1 MPHHPPAARN
11 TADVQEDA
19 VKDPR
24 PAPSLLTVDDFERAA
39 RARLSRMAYDYF
51 RSGADEGRTLREN
64 RRAFRRLE
72 IHYRVLVD
80 VAERD
85 MSTTLLG
92 TKVPFPILV
101 APTAYHRLA
110 HPDGEIASSR
120 AASELGTLFTL
131 STLSTMSL
139 EAVAEASPGPKWF
152 QLYVHKDR
160 GLTRSLVERAESAGY
175 RALMLTVDTPLLGRR
190 IADVRNGFAL
200 PEGLVMANLR
210 DAAAGAPAA
219 DRGSLLAAYVAAR
232 HDASLTWRD
241 VEWLRS
247 LTRLPVLLK
256 GIVRPD
262 DAVRALDCGAAGVV
276 VSNHGARQLDGA
288 PATISVLPAIADAV
302 AGRAL
307 VLMDGGVRWGTDV
320 LKALALGARAVLV
333 GRPVLWGLSALGGEG
348 VARVLAGLRDELSVA
363 MALAGCPTL
372 ASIDRDLIRRAH
384 A

>member
-1 MPHHPPAARN
+1 M
-11 TADVQEDA
+11 Q
-19 VKDPR
+19 DPR

-39 RARLSRMAYDYF
+39 RARLSRMAYDYY

-80 VAERD
+80 VSERD
-85 MSTTLLG
+85 MSTTVLG
-92 TKVPFPILV
+92 ARVPFPILV
-101 APTAYHRLA
+101 APTAYQRLA
-110 HPDGEIASSR
+110 HPDGELASSR
-120 AASELGTLFTL
+120 AASELGTIFTL
-131 STLSTMSL
+131 STLSTTSL

-160 GLTRSLVERAESAGY
+160 GLTRSLVERAEAAGY
-175 RALMLTVDTPLLGRR
+175 QALMLTVDTPLLGRR

-210 DAAAGAPAA
+210 DAAASAPAGEQ
-219 DRGSLLAAYVAAR
+219 GSLLAAYVAAR

-241 VEWLRS
+241 VEWLGS
-247 LTRLPVLLK
+247 LTRLPILLK
-256 GIVRPD
+256 GIIRPD
-262 DAVRALDCGAAGVV
+262 DAVRALDAGAAGVI

-288 PATISVLPAIADAV
+288 PATIEALPAVADAI
-302 AGRAL
+302 AGRCP

-333 GRPVLWGLSALGGEG
+333 GRPVLWGLAALGGEG
-348 VARVLAGLRDELSVA
+348 VARVLAALRDELSVA
-363 MALAGCPTL
+363 MALAGCPSL
-372 ASIDRDLIRRAH
+372 AALDRDLVRRPQARCRCH
-384 A
+384 DRSQDR

>member
-1 MPHHPPAARN
+1 M
-11 TADVQEDA
+11 Q
-19 VKDPR
+19 DPR

-39 RARLSRMAYDYF
+39 RARLSRMAYDYY

-64 RRAFRRLE
+64 RNAFRRLE

-92 TKVPFPILV
+92 TTVPFPILV
-101 APTAYHRLA
+101 APTAYQRLA
-110 HPDGEIASSR
+110 HPDGELASSR
-120 AASELGTLFTL
+120 AASELGTIFTL
-131 STLSTMSL
+131 STLSTTSL

-160 GLTRSLVERAESAGY
+160 GLTRALVERAESAGY

-200 PEGLVMANLR
+200 PEGLVMANLL
-210 DAAAGAPAA
+210 DAAAAAPAPE
-219 DRGSLLAAYVAAR
+219 RGSLLATYVASR

-241 VEWLRS
+241 VEWLGS
-247 LTRLPVLLK
+247 ITRLPILLK

-262 DAVRALDCGAAGVV
+262 DAVRALGAGAAGVI

-288 PATISVLPAIADAV
+288 PATIEVLPAIAEAI
-302 AGRAL
+302 AGRCL

-320 LKALALGARAVLV
+320 LKAIALGARAVLV
-333 GRPVLWGLSALGGEG
+333 GRPVLWGLAALGGEG
-348 VARVLAGLRDELSVA
+348 VARVLAGLREELSIA

-372 ASIDRDLIRRAH
+372 ASIDRDLIRRAQ
-384 A
+384 AR

>member
-1 MPHHPPAARN
+1 MH
-11 TADVQEDA
+11 
-19 VKDPR
+19 DPR

-39 RARLSRMAYDYF
+39 RARLSKMAYDYY

-85 MSTTLLG
+85 MSTTVLG
-92 TKVPFPILV
+92 TRVPFPILV
-101 APTAYHRLA
+101 APTAYQRLA
-110 HPDGEIASSR
+110 HPDGELASSV
-120 AASELGTLFTL
+120 AASELGTIFTL
-131 STLSTMSL
+131 STLSTTSL
-139 EAVAEASPGPKWF
+139 EAVADASPGPKWF

-160 GLTRSLVERAESAGY
+160 GLTRALVERAESSGY
-175 RALMLTVDTPLLGRR
+175 RALMLTVDTPVLGRR

-200 PEGLVMANLR
+200 PEGLVMANLV
-210 DAAAGAPAA
+210 DAAAAAPAVE
-219 DRGSLLAAYVAAR
+219 RGSLLASYVASR

-241 VEWLRS
+241 VGWLAS
-247 LTRLPVLLK
+247 LTRLPLLLK

-262 DAVRALDCGAAGVV
+262 DAVRALDAGAAGVV

-288 PATISVLPAIADAV
+288 PATIEVLPAIADAV
-302 AGRAL
+302 AGRCP
-307 VLMDGGVRWGTDV
+307 VLMDGGIRWGTDV

-333 GRPVLWGLSALGGEG
+333 GRPVLWGLAALGGEG
-348 VARVLAGLRDELSVA
+348 VARVLAGLRDELSIA

-372 ASIDRDLIRRAH
+372 ASIDRDLIQRAQ
-384 A
+384 AR

>member
-1 MPHHPPAARN
+1 M
-11 TADVQEDA
+11 Q
-19 VKDPR
+19 DPR

-39 RARLSRMAYDYF
+39 RARLSKMAYDYY

-85 MSTTLLG
+85 MSTTVLG
-92 TKVPFPILV
+92 TRVPFPILV
-101 APTAYHRLA
+101 APTAYQRLA

-120 AASELGTLFTL
+120 AASELGTIFTL
-131 STLSTMSL
+131 STLSTTSL
-139 EAVAEASPGPKWF
+139 EAVAGSSPGPKWF

-160 GLTRSLVERAESAGY
+160 GLTRALVERAESSGY
-175 RALMLTVDTPLLGRR
+175 RALMLTVDTPVLGRR

-200 PEGLVMANLR
+200 PEGLVMANLV
-210 DAAAGAPAA
+210 DATAAAPAEE
-219 DRGSLLAAYVAAR
+219 RGSLLASYVASR

-241 VEWLRS
+241 VGWLAS
-247 LTRLPVLLK
+247 LTRLPILLK

-262 DAVRALDCGAAGVV
+262 DAVRALEAGAAGVV

-288 PATISVLPAIADAV
+288 PATIEALPAIADAV
-302 AGRAL
+302 AGRCP
-307 VLMDGGVRWGTDV
+307 VLMDGGIRWGTDV
-320 LKALALGARAVLV
+320 LKAIALGARAVLV
-333 GRPVLWGLSALGGEG
+333 GRPVLWGLAALGGEG
-348 VARVLAGLRDELSVA
+348 VARVLAGLRDELSIA

-372 ASIDRDLIRRAH
+372 ASIDRDLIRRAQ
-384 A
+384 AR

>member
-1 MPHHPPAARN
+1 M
-11 TADVQEDA
+11 Q
-19 VKDPR
+19 DPR

-39 RARLSRMAYDYF
+39 RARLSRMAYDYY

-92 TKVPFPILV
+92 TTVPFPILV
-101 APTAYHRLA
+101 APTAYQRLA
-110 HPDGEIASSR
+110 HPDGELASSR
-120 AASELGTLFTL
+120 ATSELGTLFTL
-131 STLSTMSL
+131 STLSTTSL

-160 GLTRSLVERAESAGY
+160 GLTRSLVERAEAAGY

-200 PEGLVMANLR
+200 PEGLVMANLL
-210 DAAAGAPAA
+210 DAAAGAPAGE
-219 DRGSLLAAYVAAR
+219 RGSLLAAYVASR

-241 VEWLRS
+241 VEWLAS
-247 LTRLPVLLK
+247 LTRLPILLK
-256 GIVRPD
+256 GIIRPD
-262 DAVRALDCGAAGVV
+262 DAVRALGCGAAGVI
-276 VSNHGARQLDGA
+276 VSNHGARQLDGS
-288 PATISVLPAIADAV
+288 PATIEVLPAVVDAI
-302 AGRAL
+302 AGRCP

-320 LKALALGARAVLV
+320 LKAVALGARAVLV
-333 GRPVLWGLSALGGEG
+333 GRPVLWGLAALGGEG
-348 VARVLAGLRDELSVA
+348 VARVLAALRDELSIA

-372 ASIDRDLIRRAH
+372 ASIDRDLVRRAWP
-384 A
+384 ARPARMDT

>member
-1 MPHHPPAARN
+1 M
-11 TADVQEDA
+11 Q
-19 VKDPR
+19 DPR
-24 PAPSLLTVDDFERAA
+24 PAPSLLTIDDFERAA
-39 RARLSRMAYDYF
+39 RARLSRMAYDYY

-92 TKVPFPILV
+92 TTVPFPILV
-101 APTAYHRLA
+101 APTAYQRLA
-110 HPDGEIASSR
+110 HPDGELASSR
-120 AASELGTLFTL
+120 ATSELGTIFTL
-131 STLSTMSL
+131 STLSTTSL

-160 GLTRSLVERAESAGY
+160 GLTRSLVERAEAAGY

-200 PEGLVMANLR
+200 PEGLVMANLL
-210 DAAAGAPAA
+210 DATAGVPVAE
-219 DRGSLLAAYVAAR
+219 RGSLLAAYVASR

-241 VEWLRS
+241 VEWLGS
-247 LTRLPVLLK
+247 LTRLPILLK
-256 GIVRPD
+256 GIIRPD
-262 DAVRALDCGAAGVV
+262 DAVRALSCGAAGVI
-276 VSNHGARQLDGA
+276 VSNHGARQLDGS
-288 PATISVLPAIADAV
+288 PATIEVLPAVADAV
-302 AGRAL
+302 AGRCL

-333 GRPVLWGLSALGGEG
+333 GRPVLWGLAALGVEG
-348 VARVLAGLRDELSVA
+348 VARVLAALRDELSIA

-372 ASIDRDLIRRAH
+372 ASIDRDLVRRARP
-384 A
+384 ARPT

>member
-1 MPHHPPAARN
+1 M
-11 TADVQEDA
+11 Q
-19 VKDPR
+19 DPR

-39 RARLSRMAYDYF
+39 RARLSKMAYDYY

-85 MSTTLLG
+85 MSTTVLG
-92 TKVPFPILV
+92 TRVPFPILV
-101 APTAYHRLA
+101 APTAYQRLA

-131 STLSTMSL
+131 STLSTTSL
-139 EAVAEASPGPKWF
+139 EAVAGASPGPKWF

-160 GLTRSLVERAESAGY
+160 GLTRALVERAESSGY
-175 RALMLTVDTPLLGRR
+175 RALMLTVDTPVLGRR

-200 PEGLVMANLR
+200 PEGLVMANLA
-210 DAAAGAPAA
+210 DVATAAPAEE
-219 DRGSLLAAYVAAR
+219 RGSLLASYVASR

-241 VEWLRS
+241 VGWLAS
-247 LTRLPVLLK
+247 LTRLPILLK

-262 DAVRALDCGAAGVV
+262 DAVRALEAGAAGVV

-288 PATISVLPAIADAV
+288 PATIEALPAIADAV
-302 AGRAL
+302 AGRCP
-307 VLMDGGVRWGTDV
+307 VLMDGGIRWGTDV
-320 LKALALGARAVLV
+320 LKAIALGARAVLV
-333 GRPVLWGLSALGGEG
+333 GRPVLWGLAALGGEG
-348 VARVLAGLRDELSVA
+348 VARVLAGLRDELSIA

-372 ASIDRDLIRRAH
+372 ASIDRDLIRRAQ
-384 A
+384 AR